1 MQQRVAIARS
11 LATRPKLLLMD
22 EPFGALDEM
31 TRERMQAELLRIAD
45 ETGAAVLFVTH
56 SIPEAVVLSDRVVVM
71 SPRPGRITDVIDG
84 RRPRGRVRAGRS
96 RRRRRPARSGRPS
109 TSPNRSTPH
118 CRTESPS
125 TTCASPPSSSPPSPR
140 SARRCGRAA
149 HDRACEVIL
158 RHGPAGHAGAERR
171 RGRVVTTAVAG
182 PRRRRSFALVWPPV
196 VFGLAALA
204 AVGAARDGHRHP
216 GLPAPAAE
224 RGRRAGRR
232 AFPTILSTAAVTGG
246 NALVGLI
253 AGFLLGVGLA
263 LLAARSRIVSELA
276 TPLVS
281 AAAAVPIVAL
291 APVFTTMFGSTTE
304 LPRRLVVAVVVVVP
318 VFVATARGLAQVAPV
333 HHDLMTALAAT
344 PAQFSR
350 FVRLPGAVPY
360 IMTGLRLAA
369 PASVIAA
376 IVAEY
381 FGGLQN
387 GLGSRITS
395 AAANTAYA
403 RAWAFVVASI
413 VLGLLFYLAG
423 LLAERLVTRTPT
435 RREP

>member
-1 MQQRVAIARS
+1 M
-11 LATRPKLLLMD
+11 
-22 EPFGALDEM
+22 
-31 TRERMQAELLRIAD
+31 
-45 ETGAAVLFVTH
+45 
-56 SIPEAVVLSDRVVVM
+56 
-71 SPRPGRITDVIDG
+71 
-84 RRPRGRVRAGRS
+84 
-96 RRRRRPARSGRPS
+96 
-109 TSPNRSTPH
+109 
-118 CRTESPS
+118 
-125 TTCASPPSSSPPSPR
+125 
-140 SARRCGRAA
+140 
-149 HDRACEVIL
+149 
-158 RHGPAGHAGAERR
+158 
-171 RGRVVTTAVAG
+171 TTAVAG
-182 PRRRRSFALVWPPV
+182 PRRRRLRADRAWPPV
-196 VFGLAALA
+196 MFGVAALLLWELVVRA
-204 AVGAARDGHRHP
+204 TGVP
-216 GLPAPAAE
+216 SFLLPAPSANAPE
-224 RGRRAGRR
+224 QVGSLATHHATTPITRGNPQVG
-232 AFPTILSTAAVTGG
+232 
-246 NALVGLI
+246 LVG
-253 AGFLLGVGLA
+253 GFQLGVGLA
-263 LLAARSRIVSELA
+263 LLAARSRVVSELA

-281 AAAAVPIVAL
+281 AAAAIPIVAL

-413 VLGLLFYLAG
+413 VLGLLFFVAG
-423 LLAERLVTRTPT
+423 LLAERVVTGAPT

>member
-1 MQQRVAIARS
+1 
-11 LATRPKLLLMD
+11 
-22 EPFGALDEM
+22 
-31 TRERMQAELLRIAD
+31 
-45 ETGAAVLFVTH
+45 
-56 SIPEAVVLSDRVVVM
+56 
-71 SPRPGRITDVIDG
+71 
-84 RRPRGRVRAGRS
+84 
-96 RRRRRPARSGRPS
+96 
-109 TSPNRSTPH
+109 
-118 CRTESPS
+118 
-125 TTCASPPSSSPPSPR
+125 
-140 SARRCGRAA
+140 
-149 HDRACEVIL
+149 
-158 RHGPAGHAGAERR
+158 
-171 RGRVVTTAVAG
+171 
-182 PRRRRSFALVWPPV
+182 
-196 VFGLAALA
+196 
-204 AVGAARDGHRHP
+204 
-216 GLPAPAAE
+216 
-224 RGRRAGRR
+224 
-232 AFPTILSTAAVTGG
+232 
-246 NALVGLI
+246 
-253 AGFLLGVGLA
+253 
-263 LLAARSRIVSELA
+263 VSELA

-304 LPRRLVVAVVVVVP
+304 LPRRLVVAMVVVVP
-318 VFVATARGLAQVAPV
+318 VFVSTARGLAQVAPV

-344 PAQFSR
+344 PTQFSR

-423 LLAERLVTRTPT
+423 LFAERIVTRNLTPT

>member
-11 LATRPKLLLMD
+11 LATRPTLLLMD

-71 SPRPGRITDVIDG
+71 SPRPGRITDVVDG
-84 RRPRGRVRAGRS
+84 PAPAGSARTSRPGGDGARPVDPRLRTGRLRRLA
-96 RRRRRPARSGRPS
+96 
-109 TSPNRSTPH
+109 TT
-118 CRTESPS
+118 PS

-149 HDRACEVIL
+149 SDDRV
-158 RHGPAGHAGAERR
+158 
-171 RGRVVTTAVAG
+171 VAG
-182 PRRRRSFALVWPPV
+182 PAPSPRARPVWPPV
-196 VFGLAALA
+196 VFGVAGALLLWELLVTVTGIPAFLLPPPSAIAAQVVA
-204 AVGAARDGHRHP
+204 S
-216 GLPAPAAE
+216 
-224 RGRRAGRR
+224 
-232 AFPTILSTAAVTGG
+232 FSTILSTAAVTGG
-246 NALVGLI
+246 NALVGLVV
-253 AGFLLGVGLA
+253 GFVLGVGLA

-318 VFVATARGLAQVAPV
+318 VFVATARGLAQVTPV

-344 PAQFSR
+344 PTQFSR